1 MKTSSEF
8 PKFGH
13 YLAAATIGIL
23 LSGCASAP
31 SKGLSTITE
40 NGVKERSGLTL
51 NPNLYLGKQSLP
63 PGVQLDQE
71 LSADDAAAIALW
83 NNPQFGAD
91 LASLGLARGD
101 LVDAGQLRNPRL
113 DLLFPIGAKPF
124 ELLLNLPIEAIWER
138 PSRVEAATRA
148 YEQLATN
155 LIQNALTVVQ
165 EARIAHA
172 NLMLAKSREKIL
184 ENTAELRKRIAKMTA
199 RDRVRTGQLT
209 QAEGIA
215 TEVDSAS
222 AEELW
227 VRAKHD
233 TLLAE
238 ERFRLTLG
246 LMLSTDK
253 FKIKSETPSTE
264 LLQTSDLLVDKAL
277 RTRPDLKALELGIKA
292 AAARAGWESARI
304 AQLSFL
310 LSTKEV
316 GTNGKLTG
324 PGVSAEI
331 PIFHR
336 NDGRKDRA
344 EAEVEMV
351 SMQYLALKQRVVFEV
366 KESRELLL
374 QAQEVLARTRKNVL
388 PLVEKTVALAEKE
401 YRRGAASYLFV
412 LEQTR
417 SLVDTQLREADFAA
431 AVLRAEAQ
439 LKRAVGGN

>member
-1 MKTSSEF
+1 MKTSLSSKASSLHF
-8 PKFGH
+8 VF
-13 YLAAATIGIL
+13 LAL
-23 LSGCASAP
+23 LVSGCASAP
-31 SKGLSTITE
+31 NKGISSITE
-40 NGVKERSGLTL
+40 NGVKDRTGLTL

-113 DLLFPIGAKPF
+113 DILFPVGAKPF

-138 PSRVEAATRA
+138 PARVEAATRA
-148 YEQLATN
+148 YEQLATS
-155 LIQNALTVVQ
+155 LVQNALTVVQ

-172 NLMLAKSREKIL
+172 NLLLAKNREKIL

-238 ERFRLTLG
+238 ERFRLVIG
-246 LMLSTDK
+246 LMLSSEH
-253 FKIKSETPSTE
+253 FKVKSDGPSTAQLTTTE
-264 LLQTSDLLVDKAL
+264 DLVAKAL
-277 RTRPDLKALELGIKA
+277 TSRPDLKALELSVKA
-292 AAARAGWESARI
+292 AAARAGWEAARI
-304 AQLSFL
+304 AQLSLL
-310 LSTKEV
+310 LSTKGV
-316 GTNGKLTG
+316 GNNGILSG
-324 PGVSAEI
+324 PGFSAEI
-331 PIFHR
+331 PIF
-336 NDGRKDRA
+336 NQNNGRRDRA
-344 EAEVEMV
+344 EAEVEMA
-351 SMQYLALKQRVVFEV
+351 SMQYLALKQRIVFEV
-366 KESRELLL
+366 KESKELLM
-374 QAQEVLARTRKNVL
+374 QAQEVLLRTRKNVL
-388 PLVEKTVALAEKE
+388 PLVEKTVSLAERE

-417 SLVDTQLREADFAA
+417 GLVDAQLREADFSA

-439 LKRAVGGN
+439 LKRALGGN